1 MFYTLVVFVH
11 LLAASMALGAIVA
24 TDLRLLSKLAQDR
37 VRIAPPNDF
46 VARIVMLALLLLYV
60 TGGAIVAMGA
70 MERADYLSNPKL
82 QAKVLLVVLLTL
94 NAFVLH
100 KLTFPRLSRGRRVA
114 RWHATDWILVAV
126 PVAVSNFLWMFT
138 AFLGIARPWNYTT
151 PLRDILEVA
160 AGLYLVAQLGVFVVL
175 AMAARP
181 VKPGAE
187 GVFDKL
193 KLSLAKV
200 GNLGQPVVPG
210 DETGSSRRSRSSS
223 RRIAEERA
231 KQAQARSA
239 NDSDAPTAAP
249 EEAPAVTAP
258 GALSTRPAL
267 RLVGSESGFEITQ
280 RRAR

>member
-37 VRIAPPNDF
+37 VRIAPPNEF
-46 VARIVMLALLLLYV
+46 VARIVMVALLLLYV
-60 TGGAIVAMGA
+60 TGGVIVAMGA

-82 QAKVLLVVLLTL
+82 QAKVLFVVMLTL

-100 KLTFPRLSRGRRVA
+100 KITFPRLSRGRRVA

-126 PVAVSNFLWMFT
+126 PVATSNFLWMFS

-151 PLRDILEVA
+151 PLRDILEIA
-160 AGLYLVAQLGVFVVL
+160 AGLYVVAQLGVFLIL

-181 VKPGAE
+181 VKPDAR

-193 KLSLAKV
+193 KLSLATL
-200 GNLGQPVVPG
+200 GNLGQPVSVA
-210 DETGSSRRSRSSS
+210 EESSSRRRSRSG
-223 RRIAEERA
+223 RRLSDERA
-231 KQAQARSA
+231 KHLPGSA
-239 NDSDAPTAAP
+239 NDSDAPSAGH
-249 EEAPAVTAP
+249 EEAPVVTAP
-258 GALSTRPAL
+258 GGLSSRPAL
-267 RLVGSESGFEITQ
+267 RLVGGESSFEITQ
-280 RRAR
+280 RRVR